1 MGTGVDRSRAQP
13 VSTIRRSRRKRTWN
27 GPCILNPLRSQR
39 HKEAIGA
46 YVKPKEESAMKRIN
60 RKKVAL
66 PLLLGAALLSVT
78 ATGCK
83 VTQTQDGKMPEVEVK
98 GGQVPKYDVKGPKV
112 DVKTETK
119 QVEVPTDVT
128 VQTEKKD
135 IKVP

>member
-1 MGTGVDRSRAQP
+1 M
-13 VSTIRRSRRKRTWN
+13 N
-27 GPCILNPLRSQR
+27 
-39 HKEAIGA
+39 
-46 YVKPKEESAMKRIN
+46 RIN

-66 PLLLGAALLSVT
+66 PLLLSAALLSVT

-83 VTQTQDGKMPEVEVK
+83 VTQTQDGKLPDVEVK

-119 QVEVPTDVT
+119 QIDVPTDVT

-135 IKVP
+135 IKVPKVTVTPPR